1 MIFSLIVCLRML
13 RVFYDDVIKLWKTV
27 VMKEDNQRI
36 FFKIQSVTS
45 SYAYWLMFATGHG
58 RLEGKS

>member
-1 MIFSLIVCLRML
+1 ML

-27 VMKEDNQRI
+27 VLKEDNQRI
-36 FFKIQSVTS
+36 LFKIQSVTS